1 MYEPAN
7 TSQGAGRGPR
17 KGDVHVI
24 SAVRAETGW
33 LMRLRVHAAGG
44 DREISVRI
52 PGTADAGDALERIK
66 AACDSVQADVDSP
79 VPAPGDPKDLRG
91 R

>member
-1 MYEPAN
+1 MYEPGN
-7 TSQGAGRGPR
+7 TPQGDGRGPR
-17 KGDVHVI
+17 KCDVHVI
-24 SAVRAETGW
+24 SAVRADTGW
-33 LMRLRVHAAGG
+33 LMRLRIHAAGG

-79 VPAPGDPKDLRG
+79 VPSPGEPGGVRG

>member
-1 MYEPAN
+1 MYERAN

-17 KGDVHVI
+17 KSDVHVI
-24 SAVRAETGW
+24 SAVRADTGW

-52 PGTADAGDALERIK
+52 PVTADAGDALERIK
-66 AACDSVQADVDSP
+66 AACDSARTGADSP
-79 VPAPGDPKDLRG
+79 IPPPGDP
-91 R
+91 